1 MCFNTPLTSTL
12 HEEKETGMTMKAHVT
27 ALAEKHAQLEQIIA
41 QELARPLPDH
51 IRLAELKKQKLRLK
65 EEMEAL
71 RHSTSH

>member
-1 MCFNTPLTSTL
+1 
-12 HEEKETGMTMKAHVT
+12 MTMKAHVT

-51 IRLAELKKQKLRLK
+51 IRLAELKKQKLRVK

>member
-1 MCFNTPLTSTL
+1 
-12 HEEKETGMTMKAHVT
+12 MTIKAHVT
-27 ALAEKHAQLEQIIA
+27 ILAEKHAQLEQIIA

>member
-1 MCFNTPLTSTL
+1 
-12 HEEKETGMTMKAHVT
+12 MTMKAHVT

-51 IRLAELKKQKLRLK
+51 IRLAELKKQKLRIK

-71 RHSTSH
+71 QHSTSH